1 VSETAPEPTGGPPKA
16 RGKLGIWAKKYG
28 PLPAWA
34 WVSIGLVIVL
44 GVLYL
49 RSRNSTA
56 SNAASTSSDTTAA
69 DSTGAGQIPQFV
81 NQTYTTVQPPSAP
94 SPPPS
99 VSTTPPVGNQIP
111 GHTTVTANGSETL
124 AQIASKYGT
133 TPADIVAFTKAHKV
147 HQSPTET
154 KFFSKPTGK
163 VPKGI
168 ILWVPE
174 KQVTNVTGPGSGTAP
189 TS

>member
-1 VSETAPEPTGGPPKA
+1 MSETAPEPTGGPPKA

-34 WVSIGLVIVL
+34 WALIGLVIIL

-49 RSRNSTA
+49 KNRNSASANTTA
-56 SNAASTSSDTTAA
+56 DAAAQTADTTA
-69 DSTGAGQIPQFV
+69 GAGQIPQFV

-99 VSTTPPVGNQIP
+99 TSVTPVGNQIP

>member
-1 VSETAPEPTGGPPKA
+1 MSETAPEPTGGPP
-16 RGKLGIWAKKYG
+16 RSSGKLGIWAKKYG

-34 WVSIGLVIVL
+34 WASIGLVIIL

-49 RSRNSTA
+49 RNKKTA
-56 SNAASTSSDTTAA
+56 STAASTTSDTTAA
-69 DSTGAGQIPQFV
+69 DTAGAGQVPQFV
-81 NQTYTTVQPPSAP
+81 NQTYTTVTPPSSP

-99 VSTTPPVGNQIP
+99 TSVTPVSNQIP